1 MRLERLRVSRSHP
14 GAAAVTPAGADDA
27 SIADARRASEAA
39 ELVARGRAHLRS
51 ASFFELTDAVSA
63 FQAATVVAPTFAA
76 AYAGLAHAKVDQAT
90 NRHVLGEAFG
100 EAKAAALRAVA
111 LDHESADAQ
120 AALGLVM
127 LVAEWDWI
135 AAERSFQRALAI
147 NPYHAEAYLHYG
159 TLMEALGDLERGFQL
174 KLQGLACDSTSTLAH
189 VQIVGSFWLQ
199 RRYDDVIVWANKAL
213 DRNPHHLFAREQLAG
228 AYWKMGDLERAQK
241 LFSDGKQPDLGNERF
256 FLAVQSAQAGDLD
269 AAFEQLQR
277 LIDNRDPALIHLAVA
292 PEWDSL
298 RADPRFNQC
307 LARMKLRPV
316 TGPVRRSGC
325 MTIIDE
331 ILQQE
336 EQLADAKRMLDLAA
350 IDRIYAEDLLLTGVL
365 GEPTSSKSGVMDE
378 VRRGIAQRDQAKAGG
393 ILFETLTEN
402 EDTKVVALGDTA
414 IANYRFVVTIK
425 GPKVDVRRRYRA
437 TNVWVKRDGRWQI
450 VAGHLSFLL
459 DPQQAAMLSGG
470 HA

>member
-1 MRLERLRVSRSHP
+1 
-14 GAAAVTPAGADDA
+14 
-27 SIADARRASEAA
+27 
-39 ELVARGRAHLRS
+39 
-51 ASFFELTDAVSA
+51 
-63 FQAATVVAPTFAA
+63 
-76 AYAGLAHAKVDQAT
+76 
-90 NRHVLGEAFG
+90 
-100 EAKAAALRAVA
+100 
-111 LDHESADAQ
+111 
-120 AALGLVM
+120 
-127 LVAEWDWI
+127 
-135 AAERSFQRALAI
+135 
-147 NPYHAEAYLHYG
+147 
-159 TLMEALGDLERGFQL
+159 
-174 KLQGLACDSTSTLAH
+174 
-189 VQIVGSFWLQ
+189 
-199 RRYDDVIVWANKAL
+199 
-213 DRNPHHLFAREQLAG
+213 
-228 AYWKMGDLERAQK
+228 
-241 LFSDGKQPDLGNERF
+241 
-256 FLAVQSAQAGDLD
+256 
-269 AAFEQLQR
+269 
-277 LIDNRDPALIHLAVA
+277 
-292 PEWDSL
+292 
-298 RADPRFNQC
+298 
-307 LARMKLRPV
+307 
-316 TGPVRRSGC
+316 